1 MTAAPNPFLF
11 ILCMKMTREEV
22 RWDPLALCISH
33 LT

>member
-11 ILCMKMTREEV
+11 ILRMKITQEDV
-22 RWDPLALCISH
+22 RWDLLALCISH